1 MQQRKCHGIWSYVEP
16 KSLFLRLYW
25 VYLVSFPWKF
35 GCSTGGAA
43 LSFGTG
49 LFNWRI
55 SVRSLGLPG
64 VPFRLSSVLP
74 WLTCSPLGTGHLT
87 AACFLGIPRVPLR
100 LGSGLQRATLVYL
113 ESPWDCAVGWSAL
126 FGFTCNPLQTG
137 QLTAAC
143 FLGIPGVPLR
153 LSSGLAACFLG
164 LPGVPLRLGSELE
177 M

>member
-35 GCSTGGAA
+35 GCSTGVAA

-55 SVRSLGLPG
+55 SVRSVGLPR

-74 WLTCSPLGTGHLT
+74 WLT
-87 AACFLGIPRVPLR
+87 
-100 LGSGLQRATLVYL
+100 
-113 ESPWDCAVGWSAL
+113 WSSIE
-126 FGFTCNPLQTG
+126 TG
-137 QLTAAC
+137 QLA
-143 FLGIPGVPLR
+143 
-153 LSSGLAACFLG
+153 AACFLG
-164 LPGVPLRLGSELE
+164 LPVVPLRLVSWPQRASWVYLE
-177 M
+177 FPWDWAVGCSVLLGFTWSPLETGQWAGDVTYSSSYAQPLRTKES